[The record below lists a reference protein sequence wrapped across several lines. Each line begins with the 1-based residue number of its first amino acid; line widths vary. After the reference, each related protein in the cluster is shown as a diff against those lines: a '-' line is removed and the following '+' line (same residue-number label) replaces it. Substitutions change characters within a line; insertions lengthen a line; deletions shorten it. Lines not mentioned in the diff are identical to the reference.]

1 MITVDVAKPSDIDT
15 LVVLLASLFADEAE
29 FAADSAKQKVGLE
42 LILNDS
48 TQGQILV
55 AREADSVV
63 GMVNLLFTV
72 STALGGHVAI
82 LDDLIVTPAYRS
94 KGVGKLLMD
103 AALNFCSARGFARIS
118 LQTDSDNYT
127 AQHLYES
134 RGFVRSSMI
143 SYKKILFVQDN
154 VQS

>member
-1 MITVDVAKPSDIDT
+1 MITIDVAKPSDIDT
-15 LVVLLASLFADEAE
+15 LVALLGSLFADEAE
-29 FAADSAKQKVGLE
+29 FVADSAKQKAGLV

-48 TQGQILV
+48 TQGQIFV

-63 GMVNLLFTV
+63 GMVNLLFTI
-72 STALGGHVAI
+72 STALGSHVVI
-82 LDDLIVTPAYRS
+82 LDDLIVTSAYRS

-103 AALNFCSARGFARIS
+103 AALNFCSARGLVRIS
-118 LQTDSDNYT
+118 LQTDLDNYI

-143 SYKKILFVQDN
+143 SYKKILFVQD
-154 VQS
+154 